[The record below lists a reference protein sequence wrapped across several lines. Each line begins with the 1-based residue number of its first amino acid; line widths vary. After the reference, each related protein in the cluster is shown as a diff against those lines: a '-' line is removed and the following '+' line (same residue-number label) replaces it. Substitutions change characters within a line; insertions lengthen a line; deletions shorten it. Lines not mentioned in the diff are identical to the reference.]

1 MNLPL
6 NIDLQQIL
14 LHWMTLAILT
24 GGLYFLLF
32 KPVKEFM
39 DKREAHYRELEAQ
52 AADKLA
58 QAEALKDQRQAQ
70 LDGVDEE
77 IRQAKAQAQQAVEQ
91 STQET
96 LEQARAQA
104 KQIVAKAHTEAEQ
117 SRERALRESQRE
129 LKELAAEAAKKLAAR
144 PGEDFYDQF
153 LDLAEGGGAHEDQ

>member
-153 LDLAEGGGAHEDQ
+153 LDLAEGGRAHEGR